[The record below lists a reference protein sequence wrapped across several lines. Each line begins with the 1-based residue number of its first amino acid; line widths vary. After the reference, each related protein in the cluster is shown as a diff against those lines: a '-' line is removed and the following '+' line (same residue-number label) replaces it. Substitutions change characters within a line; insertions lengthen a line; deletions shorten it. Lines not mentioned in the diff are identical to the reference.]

1 MTKKLFRSVLLAV
14 SVVLTICFFSITG
27 TLFAYFSD
35 AQKAQLETQLSYAAA
50 GVETQGASY
59 LQAVKDDTY
68 RLTLIS
74 ADGTVLA
81 DTEADAALMENHADR
96 AEFMEAQQNGRGAS
110 SRYSETRTE
119 KTEYLAVRLSDGTVL
134 RISVSRTTFFSLFLK
149 LLLPLALVFLS
160 AIVVC
165 AFLARRLAKSIVKPL
180 NEISFDAPLDSN
192 SYEELA
198 PMLKHM
204 DAQNKRIRRQL
215 EDLQKMQN
223 EFDTITANMREGL
236 VLLNGKGTVVHIN
249 AAAKTLFSLTESCVG
264 MDFLTVDRSVEA
276 TQCVR
281 TALAG
286 GSAECTVQKNGR
298 DYLLHCSGISEGDTP
313 AGAALLLIDV
323 TEKLRAEQNRREFT
337 ANVSHELKSPLQSII
352 GSAELIETGLVHP
365 ADLPRFVG
373 HIKTDA
379 QRLVTLINDIIR
391 LSKLDE
397 NTEMVKEPVDVYALA
412 LAVADALAPTAA
424 KRNIQIEVQG
434 EKTETVS
441 VRQLVYE
448 ILYNLCDNAVK
459 YNQDGGK
466 VTVTVCAEQGKVR
479 LSVQD
484 TGIGI
489 APDQKERIFERFY
502 RVDKSHSKE
511 TGGTGLGLSIVKH
524 AVQYLNGQISVES
537 QENVGSVFTVIL

>member
-14 SVVLTICFFSITG
+14 SVVLTACFFIISG
-27 TLFAYFSD
+27 TLWGYFTD
-35 AQKAQLETQLSYAAA
+35 TQTEQLETQLTYAAA

-59 LQAVKDDTY
+59 LQSVQDNTY
-68 RLTLIS
+68 RLTLIA

-81 DTEADAALMENHADR
+81 DTEADAAAMENHADR
-96 AEFMEAQQNGRGAS
+96 AEFIEARQNGRGAS

-119 KTEYLAVRLSDGTVL
+119 KTEYLAVCLSDGAVL
-134 RISVSRTTFFSLFLK
+134 RISVSRATFFSLFLK
-149 LLLPLALVFLS
+149 LLLPLALVFLL
-160 AIVVC
+160 ATAVC
-165 AFLARRLAKSIVKPL
+165 AFLAKRLSKSIVKPF

-192 SYEELA
+192 TYEELA

-249 AAAKTLFSLTESCVG
+249 AAAKALFSLSESCVG
-264 MDFLTVDRSVEA
+264 KDFLTVDRSVEA

-281 TALAG
+281 KALAG
-286 GSAECTVQKNGR
+286 DSAECTLQKNGR
-298 DYLLHCSGISEGDTP
+298 EYLLHCSGISENGTP
-313 AGAALLLIDV
+313 VGAALLVIDV

-337 ANVSHELKSPLQSII
+337 ANVSHELKSPLQSIV
-352 GSAELIETGLVHP
+352 GSAELIETGLVKP
-365 ADLPRFVG
+365 EDLPRFVG

-379 QRLVTLINDIIR
+379 QRLVTLINDILR

-397 NTEMVKEPVDVYALA
+397 NTEMAKETVDVYALA
-412 LAVADALAPTAA
+412 LAVADALYPAAA
-424 KRNIQIEVQG
+424 KRNIQITVQG
-434 EKTETVS
+434 EPTETVS

-466 VTVTVCAEQGKVR
+466 VTVTVSAAQGKVR

-489 APDQKERIFERFY
+489 APDQQERIFERFY

-524 AVQYLNGQISVES
+524 AVQYLNGQITVES
-537 QENVGSVFTVIL
+537 RENAGAVFTVVL

>member
-14 SVVLTICFFSITG
+14 SVVLTACFFIITG
-27 TLFAYFSD
+27 TLWGYFTD
-35 AQKAQLETQLSYAAA
+35 TQKEQLETQLSYAAA
-50 GVETQGASY
+50 GVETQGVSF
-59 LQAVKDDTY
+59 LQAVKNDMY

-81 DTEADAALMENHADR
+81 DTEADAAAMENHADR
-96 AEFMEAQQNGRGAS
+96 AEFIEARQNGRGAS

-134 RISVSRTTFFSLFLK
+134 RISVSRATFFSLFLK
-149 LLLPLALVFLS
+149 LLLPLALVFLL
-160 AIVVC
+160 ATAVC
-165 AFLARRLAKSIVKPL
+165 AFLANRLSKSIVKPF
-180 NEISFDAPLDSN
+180 NEISFDAPLDSDT
-192 SYEELA
+192 YEELA

-249 AAAKTLFSLTESCVG
+249 AAAKALFSLSESCVG
-264 MDFLTVDRSVEA
+264 KDFLTVDRSVEA

-286 GSAECTVQKNGR
+286 DSAECTLQKNGR
-298 DYLLHCSGISEGDTP
+298 DYLLHCSGISENGAP
-313 AGAALLLIDV
+313 VGAALLLIDV

-337 ANVSHELKSPLQSII
+337 ANVSHELKSPLQSIV
-352 GSAELIETGLVHP
+352 GSAELIETGLVKP
-365 ADLPRFVG
+365 EDLPRFVG

-379 QRLVTLINDIIR
+379 QRLVTLINDILR

-397 NTEMVKEPVDVYALA
+397 NTEMAKEPVDVYALA
-412 LAVADALAPTAA
+412 LTVADALAPAAA
-424 KRNIQIEVQG
+424 KRHIQITVQG
-434 EKTETVS
+434 EQAETVS

-466 VTVTVCAEQGKVR
+466 VTVTVCAAQGKVR
-479 LSVQD
+479 FSVQD

-489 APDQKERIFERFY
+489 APDQQERIFERFY

-537 QENVGSVFTVIL
+537 RENAGSVFTVIL

>member
-1 MTKKLFRSVLLAV
+1 MTKKLFRSILLAV
-14 SVVLTICFFSITG
+14 SVALTVCFFSITG

-35 AQKAQLETQLSYAAA
+35 AQKAQLETQLTYAAA
-50 GVETQGASY
+50 GVETQGVSY
-59 LQAVKDDTY
+59 LQSVKDDTY
-68 RLTLIS
+68 RLTLIGS
-74 ADGTVLA
+74 DGTVLA
-81 DTEADAALMENHADR
+81 DTETDAAVMENHADR
-96 AEFMEAQQNGRGAS
+96 EEVIAALQNGRGRAI
-110 SRYSETRTE
+110 RYSETRTE
-119 KTEYLAVRLSDGTVL
+119 KTEYFAVRLSDGTVL
-134 RISVSRTTFFSLFLK
+134 RISVSRATFFSLFLK
-149 LLLPLALVFLS
+149 LLLPLFFVFTL
-160 AIVVC
+160 AIAVC
-165 AFLARRLAKSIVKPL
+165 ALLAKQLSKSIVKPL

-192 SYEELA
+192 TYEELA

-204 DAQNKRIRRQL
+204 DAQNKRIHSQL

-223 EFDTITANMREGL
+223 EFDTITANMQEGL

-249 AAAKTLFSLTESCVG
+249 AAAKALFSLTDSCVG
-264 MDFLTVDRSVEA
+264 KDFLTVDRSVEA
-276 TQCVR
+276 TKCIR

-286 GSAECTVQKNGR
+286 DSAECTVQKNGR
-298 DYLLHCSGISEGDTP
+298 DYLLHCSGISESDIP

-337 ANVSHELKSPLQSII
+337 ANVSHELKSPLQSIV
-352 GSAELIETGLVHP
+352 GSAELIETGLVKTE
-365 ADLPRFVG
+365 DLPRFVG

-391 LSKLDE
+391 LSQLDE
-397 NTEMVKEPVDVYALA
+397 NSEMAKEPVEIYAMA
-412 LAVADALAPTAA
+412 LAVANALTPTAA
-424 KRNIQIEVQG
+424 RRNIQIEVQG
-434 EKTETVS
+434 EETEIVS

-466 VTVTVCAEQGKVR
+466 VTVTVHPEQDKVR
-479 LSVQD
+479 ISVQD

-537 QENVGSVFTVIL
+537 QENMGSVFTVLL